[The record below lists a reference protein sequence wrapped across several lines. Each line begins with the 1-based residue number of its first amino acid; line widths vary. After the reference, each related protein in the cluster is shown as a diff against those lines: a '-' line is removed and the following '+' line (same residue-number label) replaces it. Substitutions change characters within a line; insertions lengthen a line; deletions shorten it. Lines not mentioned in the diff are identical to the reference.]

1 MNQKNLDHLEEIIEA
16 LDTMYE
22 EGEDCIHPDTG
33 EPVSDPEYDLLRKQ
47 LQALRP
53 NSHIFKGVTASKLSS
68 TAKKVKHSPPMT
80 SIHKAIGTLEERKK
94 ALADWEATVVKE
106 LGYKGTAE
114 TWAVCGFKWDGVA
127 LALYYENGKLV
138 QAGLRPRDG
147 VSGEDVTENV
157 KFIENIPTQLS
168 VPLTCSIR
176 GEVVCKKSVF
186 NKLNPIISKK
196 EGRALF
202 ANPRN
207 YATGSIRQFKDPSI
221 TKERGLYFCAYII
234 ISDDPMIAKMTD
246 EVVKAK
252 YCAQVL
258 KIPYVQIRPFR
269 YDSLEVMEKLA
280 PTLDYE
286 VDGIVISVRNLE
298 DREQMGTHGDSPSG
312 NPKGRLAWK
321 FAEERAQP
329 VVKSIESHTGR
340 TRRIVPV
347 CIFDEVHLAGTKVE
361 HATGHNVGYM
371 LRNEITIGTTILVE
385 KAGKIIP
392 KVVGVVAG
400 KGKWNYPK
408 QCPACGH
415 ATELIQN
422 KDAADLLCT
431 NLFCSAAAVNT
442 LTHYLSTFGVKGVAE
457 STVQTLYDAG
467 LVAKPPDFY
476 RLLPEQLAKI
486 GLGDRN
492 SVLAVARIHMIDGL
506 DRDTDVL
513 QKEITKA
520 MRTKKQIPL
529 HQLFA
534 CFGIEGA
541 GKTTGRVL
549 ASHFRSFN
557 KIADASVPELT
568 SIENIGATTAEAI
581 NRFFRDNNAMIG
593 DLLEYVEPLLPKEG
607 KLTNKTFCFTGGFP
621 EGKRFYE
628 DAVSNLGGNV
638 VSSVGK
644 KVDFVVIGVDA
655 GSKATKAA
663 ELNIKTLTL
672 DDLKK
677 ML

>member
-1 MNQKNLDHLEEIIEA
+1 MNNKELDHLEEIIEA

-22 EGEDCIHPDTG
+22 EGEDCIHPDTE
-33 EPVSDPEYDLLRKQ
+33 EPVSDPEYDLMREKLRKH
-47 LQALRP
+47 RP
-53 NSHIFKGVTASKLSS
+53 NSRIFKDVTASKLTS
-68 TAKKVKHSPPMT
+68 TAKKVKHVPPMT
-80 SIHKAIGTLEERKK
+80 SIHKAIGTLQERQK
-94 ALADWEATVVKE
+94 ALADWEATVIKE
-106 LGYKGTAE
+106 LGYKGNVE

-127 LALYYENGKLV
+127 LALYYEKGKLV

-157 KFIENIPTQLS
+157 KFIEDIPTQLP
-168 VPLTCSIR
+168 VPLTISIR

-186 NKLNPIISKK
+186 NHLNSIISKK

-221 TKERGLYFCAYII
+221 TKERGLYFCAYAL
-234 ISDDPMIAKMTD
+234 ISDDPIITKMTD
-246 EVVKAK
+246 EIVKAK

-269 YDSLEVMEKLA
+269 YDSLEAMEKLVS
-280 PTLDYE
+280 TLDYE

-298 DREQMGTHGDSPSG
+298 DREQMGTHGDSPNG
-312 NPKGRLAWK
+312 DPKGRLAWK

-329 VVKSIESHTGR
+329 VVKSIECHTGR

-347 CIFDEVHLAGTKVE
+347 CIFKPVHLAGTQVQ

-371 LRNEITIGTTILVE
+371 LRNEITVGTTVLVE

-400 KGKWNYPK
+400 KGKWDYPK
-408 QCPACGH
+408 HCPACGH
-415 ATELIQN
+415 ATQLIQN
-422 KDAADLLCT
+422 KEAADLLCT

-442 LTHYLSTFGVKGVAE
+442 LCHYLSTFGVKGVAE
-457 STVQTLYDAG
+457 STVQTLYDNN
-467 LVAKPPDFY
+467 LVVKPADFY
-476 RLLPEQLAKI
+476 RLLPEQLMKI

-492 SVLAVARIHMIDGL
+492 SVLAVARIHMIGGL
-506 DRDTDVL
+506 DRDTD
-513 QKEITKA
+513 EILAEIRKA
-520 MRTKKQIPL
+520 MRVKKPIPL
-529 HQLFA
+529 SQLFA

-541 GKTTGRVL
+541 GKSAGRAL
-549 ASHFRSFN
+549 AAHFRSFD
-557 KIADASVPELT
+557 KIAAASVPDLE
-568 SIENIGATTAEAI
+568 SIENIGSTTAENI
-581 NRFFRDNNAMIG
+581 NHFFRENRRMVD
-593 DLLEYVEPLLPKEG
+593 DLLQYVEPQLPKAG
-607 KLTNKTFCFTGGFP
+607 KLTGQTFCFTGGFP
-621 EGKRFYE
+621 EGKRHWE
-628 DAVSNLGGNV
+628 DAVSEQGGTV

-644 KVDFVVIGVDA
+644 KVNFVVVGVDA
-655 GSKATKAA
+655 GSKEQKAK

-672 DDLKK
+672 DELKK
-677 ML
+677 MI